1 MKKSLV
7 AVTLAA
13 LVVVGCIVQSQNKTD
28 PTLNKLAADWA
39 AAFNARN
46 ASKIALLY
54 AEDAV
59 VMPPNKAMI
68 KGRAA
73 IEAHFKGEIDQGP
86 TNFQLNPFESAMS
99 GSQAFE
105 VGTTTVTMPGGETD
119 HGKYLVILKRVGTD
133 WKIAYDIYNGDAAS
147 APLKK

>member
-1 MKKSLV
+1 MRKLAV

-13 LVVVGCIVQSQNKTD
+13 TLVFAGTIQSQTKTD
-28 PTLNKLAADWA
+28 PALNKLAAEWA

-54 AEDAV
+54 ADDAV
-59 VMPPNKAMI
+59 VMPPNKPMV

-73 IEAHFKGEIDQGP
+73 IEAHFKGEIEQGP
-86 TNFQLNPFESAMS
+86 TNFQLNPFESAIS

-105 VGTTTVTMPGGETD
+105 VGTTTVSLPGGEID
-119 HGKYLVILKRVGTD
+119 RGKYVVVLKRVGND
-133 WKIAYDIYNGDAAS
+133 WKIAYDIYNGDAPA

>member
-13 LVVVGCIVQSQNKTD
+13 LVVGGCIVQSQNKTD

-86 TNFQLNPFESAMS
+86 TNFQLNPMS